1 MRIWANGQSV
11 SKAQNAA
18 MSKSL
23 IGPEL
28 QRVIDLVGKLPGLG
42 PRSARRVALQLLKRK
57 DSLLIPLAEA
67 LAAAAE
73 KITQCSVC
81 GTYDTTDPCTVCAT
95 PNRDLSVICV
105 VQDVQDL
112 WALERAGSFRGTY
125 HILGGVLSALDGV
138 GPEDLNLDN
147 LVRRA
152 SAPEVKEVILA
163 LSATVDG
170 QTTAHY
176 ISDRLEHLGITISRL
191 AQGVPMGGELDHLD
205 DGTLTAALMSRRGL
219 D

>member
-1 MRIWANGQSV
+1 
-11 SKAQNAA
+11 

-28 QRVIDLVGKLPGLG
+28 QRVIELVGKLPGLG

-57 DSLLIPLAEA
+57 ETLLIPLANA
-67 LAAAAE
+67 LADAAD
-73 KITQCSVC
+73 KITQCSTC
-81 GTYDTTDPCTVCAT
+81 GTWDTTDPCTVCST

-105 VQDVQDL
+105 VQDVPDL
-112 WALERAGSFRGTY
+112 WALERAGSFKGTY

-138 GPEDLNLDN
+138 GPDDLNLDN
-147 LVRRA
+147 LIKRA

-176 ISDRLEHLGITISRL
+176 LSDRLEHLNITVSRL

>member
-1 MRIWANGQSV
+1 
-11 SKAQNAA
+11 
-18 MSKSL
+18 MSKNL

-28 QRVIDLVGKLPGLG
+28 QRVIDLIGKLPGLG
-42 PRSARRVALQLLKRK
+42 PRSARRVALHLLKRP
-57 DSLLIPLAEA
+57 DTLLAPLADALAEA
-67 LAAAAE
+67 GKA
-73 KITQCSVC
+73 ITKCSVC
-81 GTYDTTDPCTVCAT
+81 GTFDTVDPCTVCSA

-105 VQDVQDL
+105 VQDVPDL
-112 WALERAGSFRGTY
+112 WALERAAAFKGRY

-138 GPEDLNLDN
+138 GPVNLNIDSLIA
-147 LVRRA
+147 RA
-152 SAPEVKEVILA
+152 SSPAVKEVIIA

-176 ISDRLEHLGITISRL
+176 LSDRLESLGIQITRL

-205 DGTLTAALMSRRGL
+205 EGTLTAALMSRRGL

>member
-1 MRIWANGQSV
+1 
-11 SKAQNAA
+11 
-18 MSKSL
+18 MSRSL

-57 DSLLIPLAEA
+57 DALLIPLAEA
-67 LAAAAE
+67 LADAAD
-73 KITQCSVC
+73 KITQCSTC
-81 GTYDTTDPCTVCAT
+81 GTWDTTDPCTVCST
-95 PNRDLSVICV
+95 PGRDASVICV
-105 VQDVQDL
+105 VQDVPDL
-112 WALERAGSFRGTY
+112 WALERAGSYKGNY

-138 GPEDLNLDN
+138 GPEDLNLDR
-147 LVRRA
+147 LVQRA
-152 SAPEVKEVILA
+152 SQPEVKEVILA

-176 ISDRLEHLGITISRL
+176 ISDRLEHLGINISRL

-205 DGTLTAALMSRRGL
+205 DGTLTAALLSRRGL

>member
-1 MRIWANGQSV
+1 
-11 SKAQNAA
+11 
-18 MSKSL
+18 MSKNL

-57 DSLLIPLAEA
+57 EALLIPLAEA
-67 LAAAAE
+67 LADAAD
-73 KITQCSVC
+73 KITKCSVC
-81 GTYDTTDPCTVCAT
+81 GTWDTTNPCTICSA
-95 PNRDLSVICV
+95 PNRDHTVICV
-105 VQDVQDL
+105 VQDIPDL
-112 WALERAGSFRGTY
+112 WALERAGSYKGQY

-138 GPEDLNLDN
+138 GPEELNLDS
-147 LVRRA
+147 LVQRA
-152 SAPEVKEVILA
+152 SQPQVQEVILA

-176 ISDRLEHLGITISRL
+176 LSDRLEHLDVKISRL

>member
-1 MRIWANGQSV
+1 
-11 SKAQNAA
+11 
-18 MSKSL
+18 MSKNL

-57 DSLLIPLAEA
+57 DALLIPLAEA
-67 LAAAAE
+67 LADAAD
-73 KITQCSVC
+73 KITKCSVC
-81 GTYDTTDPCTVCAT
+81 GTWDTTDPCTVCSA
-95 PNRDLSVICV
+95 PNRDHTVICV
-105 VQDVQDL
+105 VQDVPDL
-112 WALERAGSFRGTY
+112 WALERAGSFKGQY
-125 HILGGVLSALDGV
+125 HILGGVLSALDGI
-138 GPEDLNLDN
+138 GPEELNLDS
-147 LVRRA
+147 LVQRA
-152 SAPEVKEVILA
+152 SQPQVQEVILA

-176 ISDRLEHLGITISRL
+176 LSDRLEHLDVKISRL

>member
-1 MRIWANGQSV
+1 
-11 SKAQNAA
+11 
-18 MSKSL
+18 MSRSL

-67 LAAAAE
+67 LADAAD
-73 KITQCSVC
+73 KITKCSTC
-81 GTYDTTDPCTVCAT
+81 GTWDTTDPCTVCAA

-105 VQDVQDL
+105 VQDVPDL
-112 WALERAGSFRGTY
+112 WALERAGSFKGRY

-138 GPEDLNLDN
+138 GPDDLNLDN
-147 LVRRA
+147 LVMRA
-152 SAPEVKEVILA
+152 ADPEVTEIILA

-176 ISDRLEHLGITISRL
+176 ISDRLEHLDVRISRL

>member
-1 MRIWANGQSV
+1 
-11 SKAQNAA
+11 
-18 MSKSL
+18 MSKNL

-28 QRVIDLVGKLPGLG
+28 QRVIDLIGKLPGLG
-42 PRSARRVALQLLKRK
+42 PRSARRVALHLLKRP
-57 DSLLIPLAEA
+57 DTLLAPLAQALAEA
-67 LAAAAE
+67 AE
-73 KITQCSVC
+73 AITKCSVC
-81 GTYDTTDPCTVCAT
+81 GTFDTIDPCTVCSA
-95 PNRDLSVICV
+95 PNRDLSTICV
-105 VQDVQDL
+105 VQDVPDL
-112 WALERAGSFRGTY
+112 WALERAGSFRGRY

-138 GPEDLNLDN
+138 DPEHLNIDN

-152 SAPEVKEVILA
+152 SDPDVKEVIIA

-176 ISDRLEHLGITISRL
+176 ISDRLEHLDVRVTRL

-205 DGTLTAALMSRRGL
+205 EGTLTAAMMSRRGL

>member
-1 MRIWANGQSV
+1 
-11 SKAQNAA
+11 
-18 MSKSL
+18 MSKNL

-28 QRVIDLVGKLPGLG
+28 QRVIDLIGKLPGLG
-42 PRSARRVALQLLKRK
+42 PRSARRVALHLLKRP
-57 DSLLIPLAEA
+57 DTLLAPLADALAEA
-67 LAAAAE
+67 GKA
-73 KITQCSVC
+73 ITKCSVC
-81 GTYDTTDPCTVCAT
+81 GTFDTVDPCTVCSA

-105 VQDVQDL
+105 VQDVPDL
-112 WALERAGSFRGTY
+112 GALERAAAFKGRY

-138 GPEDLNLDN
+138 GPENLNIDSLIA
-147 LVRRA
+147 RA
-152 SAPEVKEVILA
+152 SSPDVKEVIIA

-176 ISDRLEHLGITISRL
+176 LSDRLENLGIQITRL

-205 DGTLTAALMSRRGL
+205 EGTLTAALMSRRGL

>member
-1 MRIWANGQSV
+1 
-11 SKAQNAA
+11 
-18 MSKSL
+18 MSKNL

-28 QRVIDLVGKLPGLG
+28 QRVIDLIGKLPGLG
-42 PRSARRVALQLLKRK
+42 PRSARRVALHLLKRP
-57 DSLLIPLAEA
+57 DTLLAPLSEALAEA
-67 LAAAAE
+67 AKA
-73 KITQCSVC
+73 ITKCSVC
-81 GTYDTTDPCTVCAT
+81 GTFDTIDPCTVCSA
-95 PNRDLSVICV
+95 PNRDLSTICV
-105 VQDVQDL
+105 VQDVPDL
-112 WALERAGSFRGTY
+112 WALERAGAFRGRY

-138 GPEDLNLDN
+138 GPEDLNLER

-152 SAPEVKEVILA
+152 SEPDVKEVIIA

-176 ISDRLEHLGITISRL
+176 ISDRLEPLGITITRL

-205 DGTLTAALMSRRGL
+205 EGTLTAALMSRRGL

>member
-1 MRIWANGQSV
+1 
-11 SKAQNAA
+11 
-18 MSKSL
+18 MSKNL

-57 DSLLIPLAEA
+57 EALLIPLAEA
-67 LAAAAE
+67 LADAAD
-73 KITQCSVC
+73 KITKCSVC
-81 GTYDTTDPCTVCAT
+81 GTWDTTNPCTVCSA
-95 PNRDLSVICV
+95 PNRDHTVICV
-105 VQDVQDL
+105 VQDVPDL
-112 WALERAGSFRGTY
+112 WALERAGSFKGQY

-138 GPEDLNLDN
+138 GPEELNLDS
-147 LVRRA
+147 LVQRA
-152 SAPEVKEVILA
+152 SQPQVQEVILA

-176 ISDRLEHLGITISRL
+176 LSDRLEHLDVKISRL